1 MAQVFRTAVRSFAT
15 SSSRQNAIK
24 TVTVIGGGLMGSG
37 IAQVAA
43 TTGHQVVMVDQTDD
57 ILGKSKAS
65 IQKSLQ
71 RVVKKKFAEDPK
83 GGEQFVSDILG
94 RITTQTDSNA
104 AVANTDLVIE
114 AIVENI
120 DIKKKLFSS
129 LDKAA
134 PQHTIFTSNTSSL
147 PIGDIAVSTQR
158 QDRFGGLHFF
168 NPVPMMKL
176 LEVVRIPATSDETFN
191 KLSDFGKAMK
201 KTTVDCKDTPG
212 FIVNRLLVPYT
223 IEAMRMVERGDA
235 SFKDVDTAMKL
246 GAGYPMGPF
255 ELSDYVGLDTMKF
268 ILDGWAV
275 KYPDNPLFQ
284 PSALL
289 DKYVAEGKLGAKS
302 GEGFYNYKKK

>member
-1 MAQVFRTAVRSFAT
+1 MAQIFRTTVRSFAT
-15 SSSRQNAIK
+15 TSSRQNAIK

-104 AVANTDLVIE
+104 AVANSDLVIE

-120 DIKKKLFSS
+120 DVKKKLFSS

-134 PQHTIFTSNTSSL
+134 PQ
-147 PIGDIAVSTQR
+147 
-158 QDRFGGLHFF
+158 
-168 NPVPMMKL
+168 
-176 LEVVRIPATSDETFN
+176 
-191 KLSDFGKAMK
+191 
-201 KTTVDCKDTPG
+201 
-212 FIVNRLLVPYT
+212 
-223 IEAMRMVERGDA
+223 
-235 SFKDVDTAMKL
+235 
-246 GAGYPMGPF
+246 
-255 ELSDYVGLDTMKF
+255 
-268 ILDGWAV
+268 
-275 KYPDNPLFQ
+275 
-284 PSALL
+284 
-289 DKYVAEGKLGAKS
+289 
-302 GEGFYNYKKK
+302 